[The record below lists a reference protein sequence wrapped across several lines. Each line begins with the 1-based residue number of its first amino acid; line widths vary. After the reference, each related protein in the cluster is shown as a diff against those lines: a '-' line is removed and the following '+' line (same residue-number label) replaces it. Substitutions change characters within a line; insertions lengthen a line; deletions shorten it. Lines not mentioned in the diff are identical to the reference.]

1 MVKAKAKDEKVKN
14 VLLHQSSVIG
24 WILVIVDPEDASI
37 RGNDVGKKDSARKED
52 KNCLINW
59 KDNGYIFGDNT
70 SAENYTTR
78 KMLRCGKQI
87 ETQ

>member
-59 KDNGYIFGDNT
+59 KDNGYILATRPVQRTTQREKCSGV
-70 SAENYTTR
+70 EN
-78 KMLRCGKQI
+78 K
-87 ETQ
+87 